1 MTWFTA
7 TSVTVNNGQTVV
19 SVNAGDDIQL
29 AQESGGLIIGN
40 NPPVEIKR
48 SYLDGSNNKKIE
60 LRSAWPYANQAAQ
73 PAVAFPTDGDL
84 AAATAV
90 LKQLID
96 GFALATQAQ
105 AEQGT
110 NNTAAMTAL
119 RVKQAIDFFRPLTT
133 SANDTT
139 AGRVWRTND
148 LVKTNSA
155 TDNTA
160 GRMIKTGD
168 FGLSNPINLDAA
180 PYNGNANA
188 LTATNGLFRVGA
200 AWTGSP
206 YSGTNGNNQ
215 GLLKVSVWAGGLYA
229 VQEFFNINSVWAKQT
244 RRFNNGVWEEWV
256 IDYAGKNILGTV
268 SQSVGVPTG
277 AIIQRGSNANGEFVR
292 FADGTQICLINRGVV
307 NLTANVDEVY
317 TWTFPISFINDS
329 RLVIPTLGGASSTN
343 DFNILKMADGTAS
356 ITSASVRVKV
366 SVTQTHVIRLMAIG
380 RWI

>member
-7 TSVTVNNGQTVV
+7 TSVAVNNGQTVV

-84 AAATAV
+84 AEATAV

-133 SANDTT
+133 SATDTT

-148 LVKTNSA
+148 LVKTTSA
-155 TDNTA
+155 TDTTS
-160 GRMIKTGD
+160 GR
-168 FGLSNPINLDAA
+168 LLQ
-180 PYNGNANA
+180 
-188 LTATNGLFRVGA
+188 VGA
-200 AWTGSP
+200 
-206 YSGTNGNNQ
+206 
-215 GLLKVSVWAGGLYA
+215 GG
-229 VQEFFNINSVWAKQT
+229 VQLGADVY
-244 RRFNNGVWEEWV
+244 RR
-256 IDYAGKNILGTV
+256 ANILGTV
-268 SQSVGVPTG
+268 SQSAGVPTG
-277 AIIQRGSNANGEFVR
+277 AIIQRGSNANGEFVL
-292 FADGTQICLINRGVV
+292 FADGTVIATTLARTATTSISESGLFTSGLLGPFPQPFIGIDSHNTFVSGSQENTWFGVLSHPGESLYV
-307 NLTANVDEVY
+307 KIFALTSGL
-317 TWTFPISFINDS
+317 T
-329 RLVIPTLGGASSTN
+329 STYR
-343 DFNILKMADGTAS
+343 
-356 ITSASVRVKV
+356 IT
-366 SVTQTHVIRLMAIG
+366 TIG
-380 RWI
+380 RWY

>member
-7 TSVTVNNGQTVV
+7 TSVAVNNGQTVV

-96 GFALATQAQ
+96 GFALATQSQ

-133 SANDTT
+133 SA
-139 AGRVWRTND
+139 
-148 LVKTNSA
+148 
-155 TDNTA
+155 TDSTA
-160 GRMIKTGD
+160 GRMLKVGD
-168 FGLSNPINLDAA
+168 FGIGAT
-180 PYNGNANA
+180 GN
-188 LTATNGLFRVGA
+188 TTVFSGDIGLIQS
-200 AWTGSP
+200 TGL
-206 YSGTNGNNQ
+206 YSGGPSTTGGPAN
-215 GLLKVSVWAGGLYA
+215 VSLDGAKIFHKKWADPNSATQTVHTYSGSSYERHITGGIQLPWKMI
-229 VQEFFNINSVWAKQT
+229 FDS
-244 RRFNNGVWEEWV
+244 R
-256 IDYAGKNILGTV
+256 NILGTV
-268 SQSVGVPTG
+268 SQASGIPTG
-277 AIIQRGSNANGEFVR
+277 AIIQRGSNANGEFFR
-292 FADGTQICLINRGVV
+292 FADGTQICTQRLASFSLSGNTTSPTLNWI
-307 NLTANVDEVY
+307 Y
-317 TWTFPISFINDS
+317 PISFSAQPQSFITPALSFSDS
-329 RLVIPTLGGASSTN
+329 ADPIIGWGDTSPSDASSATR
-343 DFNILKMADGTAS
+343 FLIRSLGSSS
-356 ITSASVRVKV
+356 ITVTPKV
-366 SVTQTHVIRLMAIG
+366 TAIG
-380 RWI
+380 RWF

>member
-133 SANDTT
+133 STNDTT

-148 LVKTNSA
+148 LVKTTSA
-155 TDNTA
+155 TDSTA
-160 GRMIKTGD
+160 GRMLKVGD
-168 FGLSNPINLDAA
+168 G
-180 PYNGNANA
+180 
-188 LTATNGLFRVGA
+188 
-200 AWTGSP
+200 
-206 YSGTNGNNQ
+206 
-215 GLLKVSVWAGGLYA
+215 GLLANVSIESGVDVNNFNFTRFQGVNGGVNTPTTNISILAHYQYSSDWR
-229 VQEFFNINSVWAKQT
+229 VQEFKVPLAIPQDYI
-244 RRFNNGVWEEWV
+244 RGRYNGTTWSPWFKKYHE
-256 IDYAGKNILGTV
+256 GNILGTV
-268 SQSVGVPTG
+268 SQAAGVPTG

-292 FADGTQICLINRGVV
+292 LADGTMICTRQGSTSSGGATQFDFEAGFPATFVSNNHLSVNANTNAATPSFQYKVSANTTVV
-307 NLTANVDEVY
+307 TSATLRFNKIIGSAATENVTWNLTA
-317 TWTFPISFINDS
+317 S
-329 RLVIPTLGGASSTN
+329 
-343 DFNILKMADGTAS
+343 
-356 ITSASVRVKV
+356 
-366 SVTQTHVIRLMAIG
+366 G
-380 RWI
+380 RWY

>member
-105 AEQGT
+105 AEQGA

-148 LVKTNSA
+148 LVKTTSG
-155 TDNTA
+155 TDASA
-160 GRMIKTGD
+160 GRMLKVGD
-168 FGLSNPINLDAA
+168 FGIGTVGDAIALPNDPTIPFGFYRSDAIIYPNQSAIINFGFRIARKAQIAADIISSTPRFYGRAQPNDNTWGPI
-180 PYNGNANA
+180 
-188 LTATNGLFRVGA
+188 V
-200 AWTGSP
+200 
-206 YSGTNGNNQ
+206 
-215 GLLKVSVWAGGLYA
+215 
-229 VQEFFNINSVWAKQT
+229 EFYTT
-244 RRFNNGVWEEWV
+244 RNT
-256 IDYAGKNILGTV
+256 LGTV
-268 SQSVGVPTG
+268 SQSAGVPTG

-292 FADGTQICLINRGVV
+292 FADGMQICTRDALPENTSAVHGSAYAAGFRTVQV
-307 NLTANVDEVY
+307 QV
-317 TWTFPISFINDS
+317 WTFPIAFSSAPHCSVRFNGALDS
-329 RLVIPTLGGASSTN
+329 GLASSLTTTN
-343 DFNILKMADGTAS
+343 FSPISWVPVSGTYN
-356 ITSASVRVKV
+356 
-366 SVTQTHVIRLMAIG
+366 VTARDLIAIG
-380 RWI
+380 RWF